1 MAVAGSLTYETKL
14 DTSGFQKGMNDI
26 ESKTKSGGASVKNI
40 VAGLGITK
48 LVTKAIDT
56 IKNSMDGAISRLDTM
71 NNFPRVMS
79 NLGISAKDSQQA
91 INKLSEGLQ
100 GIPTTLDAGALA
112 VQRFTSKNGD
122 VKKSADLFLAVNDA
136 ILAGGAS
143 SQIQESALEQ
153 LSQAYSKGKMDMMEW
168 RTIQMAM
175 PAQLKQVATAMGL
188 TTDELGEMLRTGDNT
203 EQVFDDFLNTIM
215 RMDKEGVKGFKSLK
229 EQARNATGG
238 IQTSITNMKT
248 AIVRGVATM
257 IQEFDK
263 ILKKKGFGGISQIIT
278 EVGKKIEGLFK
289 EISRYMPKV
298 IDFVS
303 GLFNVM
309 KKLQPVILA
318 VVTAFIA
325 YKATLLAIEAIS
337 IVTSIVKTVSAFI
350 SLIPAIKSADDAM
363 KLLNM
368 TMNANPVGIIV
379 AGIAALTAAGLAFY
393 HSQTE
398 GIRKLDDEVKK
409 STESINE
416 YVNSYKE
423 AQKVR
428 EESVNQSLS
437 ELDYYQN
444 LWNELKNI
452 TDENGKVNAGY
463 EQRAQFIVTT
473 LNEALGT
480 EITMT
485 DGIIQNIGEL
495 NTAIDEHIKKMKA
508 EAVMS
513 AQKDLYEEAI
523 KKRTKAIDELYK
535 AEAEKTKQETV
546 LSQAEENYSKSV
558 LKFLGP
564 VRQEYQKQIKAQKE
578 RVETATENYNNL
590 QNTVKGYYSSIAEY
604 EAMQVDYEAGNYDK
618 ITAIHYDY
626 QNTLEGDVQAQKEAS
641 EKQIEQTRTDLS
653 ILEELKKKY
662 NTNIFDDDIKATKD
676 HLDELEKRYNETYK
690 ITETKEN
697 EVGILTKEELKKRVK
712 NIKDK
717 NKDFKNASGEN
728 IDSSIQGM
736 KEKGPIAEYEA
747 GKIGEKAATSMGNQ
761 KGKATEAGGWLLDG
775 LLGGLTDLIKQNT
788 ILRAV
793 TGFAGSVLGALRKG
807 LKENSPSKASK
818 QYGEWLLQGL
828 NVGIDNEKNDVLN
841 NIDEFSNDIVN
852 RMASAVNVQTG
863 KMAFSGTSGTVNQI
877 LTATGTT
884 TVVNE
889 NKLLLDGDV
898 VYENQKKVTAR
909 KNLQTQFGGAYSVSN

>member
-71 NNFPRVMS
+71 NNFPKVMS

-188 TTDELGEMLRTGDNT
+188 TTDELGEMLRTGGNT
-203 EQVFDDFLNTIM
+203 EQVFDEFLNTIM

-379 AGIAALTAAGLAFY
+379 AGLAALAAAATFFY
-393 HSQTE
+393 QSATKDL
-398 GIRKLDDEVKK
+398 RALDDEVKK
-409 STESINE
+409 SKESVDE
-416 YVNSYKE
+416 FVNSYKE
-423 AQKVR
+423 AQKAR
-428 EESVNQSLS
+428 NDSVNQSLS

-452 TDENGKVNAGY
+452 TDENGKINEGY
-463 EQRAQFIVTT
+463 QERANFIVTT

-480 EITMT
+480 EIKIT
-485 DGIIQNIGEL
+485 DGIIENYNEL
-495 NTAIDEHIKKMKA
+495 NPTIEEHIKKLKA
-508 EAVMS
+508 EAIIT
-513 AQKDLYEEAI
+513 AQKDLYVEAI
-523 KKRTKAIDELYK
+523 KKRKKGVDELKK
-535 AEAEKTKQETV
+535 AEEERNKQQAILNQLEEKYGNSLARMSGPVNQEITKQI
-546 LSQAEENYSKSV
+546 N
-558 LKFLGP
+558 
-564 VRQEYQKQIKAQKE
+564 AQKK
-578 RVETATENYNNL
+578 RVEETQKSYDEMQT
-590 QNTVKGYYSSIAEY
+590 TVNGYYDTIKES
-604 EAMQVDYEAGNYDK
+604 EAMFTDYEQKNYDNLN
-618 ITAIHYDY
+618 AIHYDY
-626 QNTLEGDVQAQKEAS
+626 QTNVQGD
-641 EKQIEQTRTDLS
+641 
-653 ILEELKKKY
+653 
-662 NTNIFDDDIKATKD
+662 
-676 HLDELEKRYNETYK
+676 
-690 ITETKEN
+690 
-697 EVGILTKEELKKRVK
+697 
-712 NIKDK
+712 
-717 NKDFKNASGEN
+717 
-728 IDSSIQGM
+728 
-736 KEKGPIAEYEA
+736 
-747 GKIGEKAATSMGNQ
+747 EKAQ
-761 KGKATEAGGWLLDG
+761 
-775 LLGGLTDLIKQNT
+775 
-788 ILRAV
+788 
-793 TGFAGSVLGALRKG
+793 
-807 LKENSPSKASK
+807 
-818 QYGEWLLQGL
+818 
-828 NVGIDNEKNDVLN
+828 
-841 NIDEFSNDIVN
+841 
-852 RMASAVNVQTG
+852 
-863 KMAFSGTSGTVNQI
+863 
-877 LTATGTT
+877 
-884 TVVNE
+884 
-889 NKLLLDGDV
+889 
-898 VYENQKKVTAR
+898 
-909 KNLQTQFGGAYSVSN
+909 